1 MAWMTSNW
9 FMILLLIV
17 IIINITLTIINFMDK
32 PNEEKIQK
40 FKEWLLFAVMEAEKE
55 LGGGT
60 GQFKLRYVYD
70 LALKQFPNLTMF
82 ISFEQFSSYVDEALD
97 KFRNMLESNKNI
109 RLYVQGTEENK
120 A

>member
-1 MAWMTSNW
+1 MAWIASNW
-9 FMILLLIV
+9 ALILLLVVVIV
-17 IIINITLTIINFMDK
+17 NVVIAILTFCDK
-32 PNEEKIQK
+32 PNDEKIAK

-60 GQFKLRYVYD
+60 GQLKLRYVYD
-70 LALKQFPNLTMF
+70 LALKQFPSLTMF

-97 KFRNMLESNKNI
+97 KFKEMLKSNKSVQA
-109 RLYVQGTEENK
+109 YVGTEK